1 MYFVNGIVPGL
12 CDENGAPNRKFI
24 TRMQMIKLQ
33 DIEEA
38 VIKIFDDE
46 ASPNLYFHNSAFVK
60 SIANHVELL
69 STSEKLPEED
79 YIILKL
85 STIFLFTGFITDYEK
100 PVEASIRLAS
110 ELLPKYG
117 FSQSDI
123 ALAARLIRNSFNEI
137 QETLS
142 DRILHDAR
150 YDYLGRVDY
159 QKLTEKLLRER
170 TEYGKH
176 TDSKTWIQTQKKL
189 LHDHDFL
196 TKTAR
201 LLRNI
206 PVEEQI
212 AGLEKM

>member
-1 MYFVNGIVPGL
+1 MYFVKGIVPGL

-46 ASPNLYFHNSAFVK
+46 ASPNLYFHNSSFVK
-60 SIANHVELL
+60 SVANHVELL

-100 PVEASIRLAS
+100 PVEASIRLAG

-123 ALAARLIRNSFNEI
+123 ALAARLIRNSFNEVH
-137 QETLS
+137 ETLS
-142 DRILHDAR
+142 DRILHDAK

-176 TDSKTWIQTQKKL
+176 TDSKNWIQTQKML
-189 LHDHDFL
+189 LRDHEFL
-196 TKTAR
+196 TKSAR
-201 LLRNI
+201 LLRNV

-212 AGLEKM
+212 TGLEKI